1 MEDTCEML
9 DVWDAVD
16 RDNLIVELPKHIDLN
31 MYYNRWQ
38 CEELA
43 AKAEIAKDLA
53 QTDLKDDLSIII
65 SLANESYDSYARFQ
79 KFQSDKVNGILD
91 EFLPNDWRKKVI
103 NSLRER
109 KETKYQAA
117 VDALLINGGSL
128 AEKYDL
134 YWKQQYDRRA
144 ALAALGTESGVK
156 KFAIRMISGCP
167 EVLLD
172 FARQINSKNGPT
184 EELRL
189 KYGPNLYSQTMFA
202 NQAHVLVACIL
213 HILEERDDVGAKHK
227 RVSTAVSQLKRGM
240 EIYAR
245 ESKKYVDFMIS
256 LTMNSPFFITAGE
269 AQKLVRGASAE
280 MPLEEVE
287 IPKANGFKKM
297 IEINSATSVL
307 AFRFEAVNRDVTFQ
321 IRSNSGDVVYGP
333 ETYPANGDMI
343 EDLLLNLTC
352 GSYSCVWESRTSFLR
367 SKGKLRYRLSVFD
380 SNVDAGDW
388 AGELSKRSTMS
399 LTRSRS

>member
-1 MEDTCEML
+1 
-9 DVWDAVD
+9 
-16 RDNLIVELPKHIDLN
+16 
-31 MYYNRWQ
+31 
-38 CEELA
+38 
-43 AKAEIAKDLA
+43 
-53 QTDLKDDLSIII
+53 
-65 SLANESYDSYARFQ
+65 
-79 KFQSDKVNGILD
+79 
-91 EFLPNDWRKKVI
+91 
-103 NSLRER
+103 
-109 KETKYQAA
+109 
-117 VDALLINGGSL
+117 
-128 AEKYDL
+128 
-134 YWKQQYDRRA
+134 
-144 ALAALGTESGVK
+144 
-156 KFAIRMISGCP
+156 
-167 EVLLD
+167 
-172 FARQINSKNGPT
+172 
-184 EELRL
+184 
-189 KYGPNLYSQTMFA
+189 
-202 NQAHVLVACIL
+202 
-213 HILEERDDVGAKHK
+213 
-227 RVSTAVSQLKRGM
+227 M